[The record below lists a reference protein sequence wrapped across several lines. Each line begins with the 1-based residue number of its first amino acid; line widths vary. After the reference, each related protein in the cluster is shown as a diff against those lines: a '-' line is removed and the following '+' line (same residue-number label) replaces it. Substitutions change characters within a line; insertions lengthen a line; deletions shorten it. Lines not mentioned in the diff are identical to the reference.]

1 MVRIFHCILSSLCS
15 IFTPSTRPTKG
26 AHALH
31 AERQGSVSRP
41 RLAARPLSDWA
52 PRSLGAVPRAG
63 LRGPVCVSCA
73 RATRATGTR
82 CVSRSDSTWP
92 AAASRRLG
100 LGLGSLWLT
109 HSARLESGQSRTR
122 YARLRSTWRSGRPR
136 QQGQGSEGQVLDMA
150 LGTHGSRGKGGRRPA
165 ATGRYRPLRTALLA
179 AALPEYETRS
189 KHSGRCEERLVE

>member
-41 RLAARPLSDWA
+41 RLAARPKRLG
-52 PRSLGAVPRAG
+52 RSLGAVPRAG

-109 HSARLESGQSRTR
+109 HSARLESGQSR

-165 ATGRYRPLRTALLA
+165 ATGRYRPLPA
-179 AALPEYETRS
+179 ATHCPTCGCAAR
-189 KHSGRCEERLVE
+189 V